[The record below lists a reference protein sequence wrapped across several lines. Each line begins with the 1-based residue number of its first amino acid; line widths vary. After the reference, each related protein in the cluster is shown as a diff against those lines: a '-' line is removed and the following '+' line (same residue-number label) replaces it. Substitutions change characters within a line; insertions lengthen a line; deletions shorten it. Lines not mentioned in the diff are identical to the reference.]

1 MGAHISKIQTARIL
15 LTTIILTSSK
25 YQVNFSKR
33 IVESIPKFCAENF
46 IKKEKEVVDRVLK
59 DTVNPMVV
67 DLIIRLIF
75 VC

>member
-46 IKKEKEVVDRVLK
+46 IKKEKEVDRVLK